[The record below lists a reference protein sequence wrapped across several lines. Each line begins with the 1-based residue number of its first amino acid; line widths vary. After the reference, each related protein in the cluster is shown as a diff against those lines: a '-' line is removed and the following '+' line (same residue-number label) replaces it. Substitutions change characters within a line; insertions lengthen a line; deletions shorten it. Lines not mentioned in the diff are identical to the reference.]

1 MIGRPRSALSLG
13 ASLALLLGLQASAQH
28 AYGALS
34 PAIRDELGAGADQM
48 GLIAGALYLGTVV
61 AAFGLGGWVD
71 RRSSRLVTMVCAG
84 AIAASL
90 MLISAS
96 SGILLIAAGYLLVGL
111 GRGAIPPLT
120 DRVGFEHA
128 APERRGL
135 VFGLKQTGT
144 PLGAV
149 LAGIVLAPIATTSLG
164 WRGALL
170 ILAAIMVLGSAAV
183 TLTLPPNAHPDAT
196 SAGGAIRAIPRP
208 SRSLVPRLAIPM
220 ALSFGLGIHQA
231 TVATFLTLYLVD
243 ATTLDAVGAAR
254 WFALLS
260 IGGAS
265 GRVVWGWMSDR
276 VFGGRRA
283 LALATS
289 AILAGLMALV
299 VGTFPSWLTG
309 ASGAALVAVYGLV
322 SQGWIGVS
330 RAWGAE
336 LAGPG
341 LSGRAGG
348 ILLGSMMLA
357 GLLGPPV
364 FGWVVE
370 SAGGYRAAWTALSVA
385 AFASG
390 FLALWGSRRTS
401 RSVTVTA
408 PSNRPDPH
416 GA

>member
-1 MIGRPRSALSLG
+1 MTARPRSALSLG

-34 PAIRDELGAGADQM
+34 PAIRDELGAGADEM

-71 RRSSRLVTMVCAG
+71 RRSSRLVAMVCAG

-90 MLISAS
+90 VGIAAS
-96 SGILLIAAGYLLVGL
+96 SGILLIALGYLLVGL

-128 APERRGL
+128 DPGRRGL

-149 LAGIVLAPIATTSLG
+149 LAGLVLAPIATTSLG

-170 ILAAIMVLGSAAV
+170 VLAAIMVVGSAV
-183 TLTLPPNAHPDAT
+183 VSMTLPPSQGPSAT
-196 SAGGAIRAIPRP
+196 ASSANSGAARPQGGP
-208 SRSLVPRLAIPM
+208 LVRRLAIPM

-265 GRVVWGWMSDR
+265 GRIVWGWMSDR

-289 AILAGLMALV
+289 AFAAALMALV
-299 VGTFPSWLTG
+299 VGTFPALLRG
-309 ASGAALVAVYGLV
+309 ASGALLIAVYGLV

-364 FGWVVE
+364 FGWIVE
-370 SAGGYRAAWTALSVA
+370 TTGGYRVAWAALSGA
-385 AFASG
+385 ALASG
-390 FLALWGSRRTS
+390 ALALWGSRRTS
-401 RSVTVTA
+401 HPTVGRDRSVDLEDEAT
-408 PSNRPDPH
+408 
-416 GA
+416 